1 MKLHLP
7 LSLLSALVAVFAVQ
21 SACAYDIPDQ
31 YANAGIDIYAPQ
43 DLDDYRSLS
52 WSESYMFQF
61 YNSASF
67 NSQTNRNWDYYSLVS
82 GGYCLFTTAE
92 GTTPVSLSF
101 DGTDRYASDYLQK
114 RVFSTRELI
123 FANLNKLQIE
133 NAGQVRN
140 PDCDDWDYY
149 YTSSGAVGVDY
160 DFSVTEVNEV
170 VFKNNA
176 SSYTYNKD
184 PQYWESNTPYSSIT
198 YITGGGAVSAES
210 VSLCQNG
217 DITFEGNKVHFDSTK
232 DTDNEYTDVDV
243 SLYGGAIYSDSYNAE
258 LAISDNSGKVSF
270 TGNSVEL
277 IQGATSNSSDLD
289 AYGGAVYSYNK
300 LELNNNTG
308 GVAFTGNQVSASTT
322 TNADYVDASGGAVY
336 TGNSLSINGNGD
348 VAFSGNMASASCV
361 GGYYHYTYVQGG
373 AVYSQ
378 SNISINDNADVIF
391 SGNETS
397 ATCVDRNSD
406 FEKYTYVQG
415 GAVYSGD
422 DISINDNADVIFS
435 GNMATATCAGKFYN
449 SAFVQGGA
457 VYAGG
462 SISICNNTSVNFAD
476 NAIDASCTSYEGALS
491 YYYVQ
496 GGAIYSSSYN
506 SLVDISNNG
515 DVSFTG
521 NSIKVNI
528 GDYDTFEYGGSA
540 ICASGDLR
548 INNNSAVEFSG
559 NYAEITDENGYS
571 TDEGS
576 AIYASNNLEIAGNE
590 SVVFRNNGGYAIYHR
605 YGTLQLSAKTGG
617 HITFYDSLYSRGTA
631 QLNADYLDANG
642 QLQKATGDIIF
653 SGTLSTNGEY
663 YSESSTMGETTLHGG
678 TLQVVDNAYLSFD
691 GSFSTVAGSGARVL
705 LRDGYL
711 YGDGYPDSNRAI
723 ISSGTSLEVSGHSF
737 ASYLTLAT
745 GSSLVVNLDESH
757 LAKAALTIASN
768 WNNNSLSIENI
779 NLCVNM
785 EGEKAKGLYQILNL
799 DSTTATIPGTWTQ
812 ENITVTGSGAAAGA
826 TFGDLMWQAGVLYYV
841 ASPLWSNHGGSG
853 IWSTDA
859 ANWNSGVAYRQG
871 QDVTFTDLGAGE
883 VKLSGNLAPGS
894 ITVQNTA
901 GNDYA
906 FVAAESGGKLTGSTS
921 LTKAGAGALSLATAN
936 DYTGDTEVLE
946 GTLNV
951 QHSTALGA
959 TAEGASALKMARN
972 TNLNISNGS
981 KVVLAAA
988 GNDIQGKVTVDAGA
1002 SLEMKNSGYLA
1013 QTSTVN
1019 GTLVFT
1025 GQAAS
1030 VPSNYSMTL
1039 SGTGSVVVNDAVVK
1053 FYTQSGFTGS
1063 VSVQGSQ
1070 AALYTGTG
1078 AYRGAGTLTVNQGT
1092 LRIGS
1097 EYSKSGLTLTTGG
1110 KVELISNKDAV
1121 AELYAQTVSIEKGSV
1136 LSAQAAAVAREQ
1148 EVLQALAAA
1157 PATAEDGEIA
1167 FNPLLAEHATEGADL
1182 YVSNLQLKAGS
1193 TLALEEAFIDLNG
1206 GRLTLAVPGAE
1217 KIALTLS
1224 GSLDYY
1230 SDTQVVLFAN
1240 AGVVNFVYENM
1251 YMEGT
1256 DWSALAED
1264 YFTNEWIT
1272 SSTTI
1277 NYDGETGTVY
1287 LEGLCVVPEPTTST
1301 LSLLALAGLCARRRR
1316 R

>member
-43 DLDDYRSLS
+43 DMDDYRSLN

-61 YNSASF
+61 YNSATF
-67 NSQTNRNWDYYSLVS
+67 NSQTNRNWYAGNSLVS
-82 GGYCLFTTAE
+82 GSYCLFTTAE
-92 GTTPVSLSF
+92 GAKPVSLSF
-101 DGTDRYASDYLQK
+101 DGTDRLADAFLQTQA
-114 RVFSTRELI
+114 FNAQELI

-140 PDCDDWDYY
+140 PDDENWNYY
-149 YTSSGAVGVDY
+149 DISSGAVGVSN

-176 SSYTYNKD
+176 SSYTYNTD
-184 PQYWESNTPYSSIT
+184 PQYFEYNTPNS
-198 YITGGGAVSAES
+198 YISYYTCGGAVSADS

-232 DTDNEYTDVDV
+232 DTDNAYTDVDV
-243 SLYGGAIYSDSYNAE
+243 ELKGGAIYGDSYHAE

-277 IQGATSNSSDLD
+277 IQGATSNLSTLA
-289 AYGGAVYSYNK
+289 AYGGAVYK
-300 LELNNNTG
+300 
-308 GVAFTGNQVSASTT
+308 
-322 TNADYVDASGGAVY
+322 DYGI
-336 TGNSLSINGNGD
+336 TCINGNAD
-348 VAFSGNMASASCV
+348 VTFSGNVASATSAGGDANIQV
-361 GGYYHYTYVQGG
+361 GGG
-373 AVYSQ
+373 AVYSPCG
-378 SNISINDNADVIF
+378 ISIDGNADVTF
-391 SGNETS
+391 SGNVAS
-397 ATCVDRNSD
+397 ATSSGGYAD
-406 FEKYTYVQG
+406 TYVRG
-415 GAVYSGD
+415 GAIYAEGSWNIGAIVYD
-422 DISINDNADVIFS
+422 
-435 GNMATATCAGKFYN
+435 GN
-449 SAFVQGGA
+449 
-457 VYAGG
+457 
-462 SISICNNTSVNFAD
+462 ISICNNASVNFED
-476 NAIDASCTSYEGALS
+476 NAIEVTSNDCYFC
-491 YYYVQ
+491 YVQ
-496 GGAIYSSSYN
+496 GGAIYSSSYD

-528 GDYDTFEYGGSA
+528 GNYNTLEYGGAA
-540 ICASGDLR
+540 IYAGGDLR
-548 INNNSAVEFSG
+548 INNNASVEFSD
-559 NYAEITDENGYS
+559 NYAEISCGDGYS
-571 TDEGS
+571 TDECS

-590 SVVFRNNGGYAIYHR
+590 SVVFRNNSGYAIEHKED
-605 YGTLQLSAKTGG
+605 TMKLSAKTGG
-617 HITFYDSLYSRGTA
+617 HITFYDRVSSNGTA
-631 QLNADYLDANG
+631 ELNADYVDGSG
-642 QLQKATGDIIF
+642 QLQKASGDIIF
-653 SGTLSTNGEY
+653 SGAPREDGSYNDK
-663 YSESSTMGETTLHGG
+663 SSYLGKTTLHGG
-678 TLQVVDNAYLSFD
+678 TLQVVDNAHLHFD
-691 GSFSTVAGSGARVL
+691 GVFSTVAGSGARVL

-711 YGDGYPDSNRAI
+711 YGYSSSTSYRAI
-723 ISSGTSLEVSGHSF
+723 ISSGTSLEVSGHSL
-737 ASYLTLAT
+737 ASNLTLAT

-757 LAKAALTIASN
+757 LAKAALTTWSN
-768 WNNNSLSIENI
+768 NGFSIENI

-799 DSTTATIPGTWTQ
+799 GSTPGTWTQ

-894 ITVQNTA
+894 ITVQNTV

-959 TAEGASALKMARN
+959 TAEGDSALKMASN

-1030 VPSNYSMTL
+1030 VPQRYYTTL

-1053 FYTQSGFTGS
+1053 FYTQSGFTGN
-1063 VSVQGSQ
+1063 VSVQGSD
-1070 AALYTGTG
+1070 AVLYTGSG

-1092 LRIGS
+1092 LGIGS
-1097 EYSKSGLTLTTGG
+1097 SNYSKSGLTLTTGG

-1136 LSAQAAAVAREQ
+1136 LSVKAAAVAREQ

-1182 YVSNLQLKAGS
+1182 YVSNLQLKGGS

>member
-1 MKLHLP
+1 
-7 LSLLSALVAVFAVQ
+7 
-21 SACAYDIPDQ
+21 
-31 YANAGIDIYAPQ
+31 
-43 DLDDYRSLS
+43 
-52 WSESYMFQF
+52 
-61 YNSASF
+61 
-67 NSQTNRNWDYYSLVS
+67 
-82 GGYCLFTTAE
+82 
-92 GTTPVSLSF
+92 
-101 DGTDRYASDYLQK
+101 
-114 RVFSTRELI
+114 
-123 FANLNKLQIE
+123 
-133 NAGQVRN
+133 
-140 PDCDDWDYY
+140 
-149 YTSSGAVGVDY
+149 
-160 DFSVTEVNEV
+160 
-170 VFKNNA
+170 
-176 SSYTYNKD
+176 
-184 PQYWESNTPYSSIT
+184 
-198 YITGGGAVSAES
+198 
-210 VSLCQNG
+210 
-217 DITFEGNKVHFDSTK
+217 
-232 DTDNEYTDVDV
+232 
-243 SLYGGAIYSDSYNAE
+243 
-258 LAISDNSGKVSF
+258 
-270 TGNSVEL
+270 
-277 IQGATSNSSDLD
+277 
-289 AYGGAVYSYNK
+289 
-300 LELNNNTG
+300 
-308 GVAFTGNQVSASTT
+308 
-322 TNADYVDASGGAVY
+322 
-336 TGNSLSINGNGD
+336 
-348 VAFSGNMASASCV
+348 
-361 GGYYHYTYVQGG
+361 
-373 AVYSQ
+373 
-378 SNISINDNADVIF
+378 
-391 SGNETS
+391 
-397 ATCVDRNSD
+397 
-406 FEKYTYVQG
+406 
-415 GAVYSGD
+415 
-422 DISINDNADVIFS
+422 
-435 GNMATATCAGKFYN
+435 
-449 SAFVQGGA
+449 
-457 VYAGG
+457 
-462 SISICNNTSVNFAD
+462 
-476 NAIDASCTSYEGALS
+476 
-491 YYYVQ
+491 
-496 GGAIYSSSYN
+496 
-506 SLVDISNNG
+506 
-515 DVSFTG
+515 
-521 NSIKVNI
+521 
-528 GDYDTFEYGGSA
+528 
-540 ICASGDLR
+540 
-548 INNNSAVEFSG
+548 
-559 NYAEITDENGYS
+559 
-571 TDEGS
+571 
-576 AIYASNNLEIAGNE
+576 
-590 SVVFRNNGGYAIYHR
+590 
-605 YGTLQLSAKTGG
+605 
-617 HITFYDSLYSRGTA
+617 TFYDGLYSRGTA

-653 SGTLSTNGEY
+653 SGTPNEDGSYGY
-663 YSESSTMGETTLHGG
+663 ESSTMGKTTLHGG
-678 TLQVVDNAYLSFD
+678 TLQVVDNARLDFD
-691 GSFSTVAGSGARVL
+691 GAFSTVAGSGARVL

-723 ISSGTSLEVSGHSF
+723 ISSGTSLEVSGHSQ

-894 ITVQNTA
+894 ITVQNTV

-959 TAEGASALKMARN
+959 TAEGDSALKMASN

-1136 LSAQAAAVAREQ
+1136 LSVHAAAVAREQ

-1157 PATAEDGEIA
+1157 PATAEGGEIA

-1182 YVSNLQLKAGS
+1182 YVSNLQLKGGS
-1193 TLALEEAFIDLNG
+1193 TLALEAAFIDMNG

-1251 YMEGT
+1251 YMERT

>member
-7 LSLLSALVAVFAVQ
+7 LSLLAAVVAVFAAQ
-21 SACAYDIPDQ
+21 PACAYDIPDQ
-31 YANAGIDIYAPQ
+31 YANAGIEIFAPQ
-43 DLDDYRSLS
+43 DLDDYHNLN

-61 YNSASF
+61 YSSASF
-67 NSQTNRNWDYYSLVS
+67 NTQTNREWSYGSTLMS
-82 GGYCLFTTAE
+82 GGYCLFTTAD
-92 GTTPVSLSF
+92 GATPVSLSF
-101 DGTDRYASDYLQK
+101 DGTTRHEWDHEYAYLQNP
-114 RVFSTRELI
+114 VFSTSSLI

-133 NAGQVRN
+133 NAGQVNN
-140 PDCDDWDYY
+140 PDYDQWNYY
-149 YTSSGAVGVDY
+149 GSYDGAISTG
-160 DFSVTEVNEV
+160 DFSVTEVNDV

-176 SSYTYNKD
+176 HSYTYNLA
-184 PQYWESNTPYSSIT
+184 PEYWEDNTPSTSI
-198 YITGGGAVSAES
+198 YYHAYGGAVGAGT

-217 DITFEGNKVHFDSTK
+217 DITFEGNKLHFDNSR
-232 DTDNEYTDVDV
+232 DTENVYTSCDIE
-243 SLYGGAIYSDSYNAE
+243 LQGGAISSSSYSSNSAI
-258 LAISDNSGKVSF
+258 LISDNSGKVSF

-277 IQGATSNSSDLD
+277 IQGATCESSYLD
-289 AYGGAVYSYNK
+289 AYGGAVYTYYT
-300 LELNNNTG
+300 LELNNNAG
-308 GVAFTGNQVSASTT
+308 GIAFTGNKSIIQCLTGGTDGSYEITSAGGAVYNYYPGLSMDGNGDVTFSGNT
-322 TNADYVDASGGAVY
+322 ASAACTGSSNGDTSVQGGAVY
-336 TGNSLSINGNGD
+336 TYYGGLSMDGNAD
-348 VAFSGNMASASCV
+348 VTFSGNTASAAST
-361 GGYYHYTYVQGG
+361 GSSNGNTSVQGG
-373 AVYSQ
+373 AVYS
-378 SNISINDNADVIF
+378 
-391 SGNETS
+391 
-397 ATCVDRNSD
+397 
-406 FEKYTYVQG
+406 Y
-415 GAVYSGD
+415 
-422 DISINDNADVIFS
+422 
-435 GNMATATCAGKFYN
+435 
-449 SAFVQGGA
+449 
-457 VYAGG
+457 GG
-462 SISICNNTSVNFAD
+462 SINYNGIVYDGNLSICNNASVNFAD
-476 NAIDASCTSYEGALS
+476 NAIEASFNNSDTSSNFYT
-491 YYYVQ
+491 Q
-496 GGAIYSSSYN
+496 GGAIYSDSYN

-515 DVSFTG
+515 NVSFTG
-521 NSIKVNI
+521 NSIKVSI
-528 GDYDTFEYGGSA
+528 GDYSTFEYGGSA
-540 ICASGDLR
+540 IYAGGNLR
-548 INNNSAVEFSG
+548 INNNSAVEFSD
-559 NYAEITDENGYS
+559 NSTEIEYGDYTETSN
-571 TDEGS
+571 GS
-576 AIYASNNLEIAGNE
+576 AIYANRNLEIAGNE
-590 SVVFRNNGGYAIYHR
+590 SVVFRNNSGYAIEHR
-605 YGTLQLSAKTGG
+605 GGTMQLSARTGG
-617 HITFYDSLYSRGTA
+617 HITFYDSVYSNGTA
-631 QLNADYLDANG
+631 ELNADYVDGSG
-642 QLQKATGDIIF
+642 QLQKAGGDIIF
-653 SGTLSTNGEY
+653 SGS
-663 YSESSTMGETTLHGG
+663 SSTLGKATLHGG
-678 TLQVVDNAYLSFD
+678 TLQVVNNATLWFSS
-691 GSFSTVAGSGARVL
+691 GFSTVAGSGARVL

-711 YGDGYPDSNRAI
+711 RGNSYSDSDRAI
-723 ISSGTSLEVSGHSF
+723 ISSGTSLEVSGHS
-737 ASYLTLAT
+737 SVNNLTLAT
-745 GSSLVVNLDESH
+745 GSSLVANLDESH
-757 LAKAALTIASN
+757 LTTAALTT
-768 WNNNSLSIENI
+768 WNPTTLSIENI
-779 NLCVNM
+779 NLCVNV
-785 EGEKAKGLYQILNL
+785 EGEEAKGLYKIINL
-799 DSTTATIPGTWTQ
+799 DNTTASIPSTWSQ

-883 VKLSGNLAPGS
+883 VKLSGALAPGS

-906 FVAAESGGKLTGSTS
+906 FVAAETGGRLTGSTS

-972 TNLNISNGS
+972 TNLNICNGS
-981 KVVLAAA
+981 KVVLAAE

-1002 SLEMKNSGYLA
+1002 SLEMKNSGYRA

-1030 VPSNYSMTL
+1030 VPSHYNMTL

-1092 LRIGS
+1092 LRIGY
-1097 EYSKSGLTLTTGG
+1097 EYGKSGLTLTAGG
-1110 KVELISNKDAV
+1110 KVELISDKEAV
-1121 AELYAQTVSIEKGSV
+1121 ARLHAQTMSMEKGSV

-1148 EVLQALAAA
+1148 EVRQALAA
-1157 PATAEDGEIA
+1157 PATAEGGEIA

-1182 YVSNLQLKAGS
+1182 YVTNLQLKAGS

-1206 GRLTLAVPGAE
+1206 GRLTLAVPGEE
-1217 KIALTLS
+1217 KINLTLS

-1240 AGVVNFVYENM
+1240 AGVVNFFYDGQ

-1256 DWSALAED
+1256 DWSTLAAN
-1264 YFTNEWIT
+1264 YFNNEWIT
-1272 SSTTI
+1272 TSTTL

-1287 LEGLCVVPEPTTST
+1287 LEGLCVVPEPTTTT